1 MALMPARSHSSHV
14 LAIAIALVALPAF
27 GAPVGFV
34 MQMQG
39 IVQVQPENATS
50 WQPAA
55 IDGGVSVGESIRTEA
70 NSAAKIL
77 LVDDTIISVAENT
90 EIYIDRMIV
99 GDLATQERSILRQMV
114 GQVRAQVGKAF
125 GGTTRLEIHTPTAIV
140 GVRGSTMNV
149 RVENLGPGN
158 GWVTVA
164 AIQAGDGFA
173 CSDSGCVDLQAGQAT
188 TIPEVGSPG
197 APRPIPPGFDAVF
210 DALGGGTQ
218 QVSTGPEN
226 VNIDSQLGFGPA
238 GVGAGAGPGGGGGGL
253 VEQQALDPTNS
264 TGQSVGP
271 AESFEDGPVAG
282 GGANNPSQFP
292 GPVDPSPPLFSGDVT
307 VETPGPEPPLFGGDV
322 IVEAPGTDIVIS
334 PPLFGGGGTVETPGS
349 DIVIP
354 PPLFGG
360 GGLVEAPG
368 TTSTI
373 GPPTFGNGATM
384 ETPGSKP

>member
-50 WQPAA
+50 WQPVA
-55 IDGGVSVGESIRTEA
+55 IDGGVSVGDSIRTEA
-70 NSAAKIL
+70 KSAAKIL

-90 EIYIDRMIV
+90 ELHIDRMIV

-188 TIPEVGSPG
+188 TIPEVGPPGSPG
-197 APRPIPPGFDAVF
+197 PIPPGFDAGF

-218 QVSTGPEN
+218 QASTGPEN
-226 VNIDSQLGFGPA
+226 VNIDSQLGFGPT
-238 GVGAGAGPGGGGGGL
+238 GVGAGPGEGGGGL

-264 TGQSVGP
+264 TGQSVGL

-282 GGANNPSQFP
+282 GGANNPSEFP

-307 VETPGPEPPLFGGDV
+307 VETPGPEPPLFGGGV
-322 IVEAPGTDIVIS
+322 TVETPGMDIVIS
-334 PPLFGGGGTVETPGS
+334 STGFGGGGTVETPGT
-349 DIVIP
+349 D
-354 PPLFGG
+354 
-360 GGLVEAPG
+360 
-368 TTSTI
+368 
-373 GPPTFGNGATM
+373 PPTFGNGATM
-384 ETPGSKP
+384 ETPGSNP

>member
-90 EIYIDRMIV
+90 ELHIDRMIL

-149 RVENLGPGN
+149 KVKKRRGAR
-158 GWVTVA
+158 GWITIA
-164 AIQAGDGFA
+164 AIQDGNGFA
-173 CSDSGCVDLQAGQAT
+173 CSRSDARDCVDLKAGQAS
-188 TIPEVGSPG
+188 TIPQVGPPSAPG
-197 APRPIPPGFDAVF
+197 PIP
-210 DALGGGTQ
+210 
-218 QVSTGPEN
+218 
-226 VNIDSQLGFGPA
+226 
-238 GVGAGAGPGGGGGGL
+238 
-253 VEQQALDPTNS
+253 
-264 TGQSVGP
+264 
-271 AESFEDGPVAG
+271 
-282 GGANNPSQFP
+282 
-292 GPVDPSPPLFSGDVT
+292 SG
-307 VETPGPEPPLFGGDV
+307 
-322 IVEAPGTDIVIS
+322 
-334 PPLFGGGGTVETPGS
+334 
-349 DIVIP
+349 
-354 PPLFGG
+354 
-360 GGLVEAPG
+360 
-368 TTSTI
+368 
-373 GPPTFGNGATM
+373 
-384 ETPGSKP
+384 

>member
-50 WQPAA
+50 WQPVA
-55 IDGGVSVGESIRTEA
+55 IDGGVSVGDSIRTEA
-70 NSAAKIL
+70 KSAAKIL

-90 EIYIDRMIV
+90 ELHIDRMIV

-188 TIPEVGSPG
+188 TIPETGSPG
-197 APRPIPPGFDAVF
+197 PPGPIPPGFDAGF

-218 QVSTGPEN
+218 QASTSPEN

-238 GVGAGAGPGGGGGGL
+238 GVGAGPGGGDGGL

-264 TGQSVGP
+264 TGQSVGL

-292 GPVDPSPPLFSGDVT
+292 GPVDPSPPLFGGDVV
-307 VETPGPEPPLFGGDV
+307 VETPGM
-322 IVEAPGTDIVIS
+322 DIGIM
-334 PPLFGGGGTVETPGS
+334 PPLFGGGGTVETPGT
-349 DIVIP
+349 D
-354 PPLFGG
+354 
-360 GGLVEAPG
+360 
-368 TTSTI
+368 
-373 GPPTFGNGATM
+373 PPTFGNGGTV
-384 ETPGSKP
+384 ETPGST